1 MIRAINKQEVF
12 LVAYTELKNFY
23 YGDEKEYAKE
33 YLNRFDS
40 ENAVKIDFCI
50 GENQAFFIRNVDV
63 MTLAFEIATLDKKVG
78 ILCNNLPGI
87 AKTQYSK
94 KCLID
99 EIVITNKIEGVHSSR
114 QEISDA
120 LDILETQSI
129 AKGKRNRFTGLVNK
143 YLKLV
148 TSETIPL
155 NSSRDIRDIYNE
167 IFLDEVVFEDPNNR
181 PDGKLFRK
189 NSVSVYSETGKAI
202 HTGLLPEAKII
213 EAMEQALRFLNDNSV
228 IELFRICIFHYFIGY
243 IHPFYDGNGR
253 LGRFLFSYGISK
265 SLTPLISFRISETI
279 KENIKQYYKAFA
291 QCNDPRN
298 CGDITPFLLM
308 QLRMIHLAM
317 VDLEKSLNEK
327 RSMWMKYE
335 KIIINYCNSDI
346 SLRQLYSYL
355 IQAAMFG
362 EVGITMQEL
371 QKNMKIS
378 SYLIK
383 KLMTKIP
390 KELIVIRKKSNYK
403 FYSLDLKKLDS
414 LSFQESL
421 NEVISGG

>member
-1 MIRAINKQEVF
+1 M
-12 LVAYTELKNFY
+12 AYTELKKFY
-23 YGDEKEYAKE
+23 YGDEKVYVQE

-40 ENAVKIDFCI
+40 ENTVKIDFYI
-50 GENQAFFIRNVDV
+50 GENQAFFVRNVDV
-63 MTLAFEIATLDKKVG
+63 MTLAFEIATLDKTID
-78 ILCNNLPGI
+78 ILCGKLPGI

-129 AKGKRNRFTGLVNK
+129 AKGKRNRFIGLVNK
-143 YLKLV
+143 YLKLIKLEKF
-148 TSETIPL
+148 SL
-155 NSSRDIRDIYNE
+155 NCSQDIRDIYDE
-167 IFLDEVVFEDPNNR
+167 VFLEEVVFEDPNNK

-189 NSVSVYSETGKAI
+189 GSVSVYSETGKSI
-202 HTGLLPEAKII
+202 HTGLLPETKII
-213 EAMEQALRFLNDNSV
+213 EAMEQALRFLNDDAI

-279 KENIKQYYKAFA
+279 KENIKQYYKAFT
-291 QCNDPRN
+291 QCNDSRN
-298 CGDITPFLLM
+298 RGDLTPFLLM
-308 QLRMIHLAM
+308 QLKMIYLAM

-335 KIIINYCNSDI
+335 KIINNYCNNDK

-371 QKNMKIS
+371 QDNMKTS
-378 SYLIK
+378 SYMIK
-383 KLMTKIP
+383 KLMMKIP
-390 KELIVIRKKSNYK
+390 EELMVIRKKSNYK
-403 FYSLDLKKLDS
+403 FYSLNLEKLDS
-414 LSFQESL
+414 MSFQESL
-421 NEVISGG
+421 NEVISSS

>member
-1 MIRAINKQEVF
+1 M
-12 LVAYTELKNFY
+12 AYTELKKFY
-23 YGDEKEYAKE
+23 YGDEKVYVQE

-40 ENAVKIDFCI
+40 ENTVKIDFYI
-50 GENQAFFIRNVDV
+50 GENQAFFVRNVDV
-63 MTLAFEIATLDKKVG
+63 MTLAFEIATLDKTID
-78 ILCNNLPGI
+78 ILCSKLPGI

-129 AKGKRNRFTGLVNK
+129 AKGKRNRFIGLVNK
-143 YLKLV
+143 YLKLIKLEKF
-148 TSETIPL
+148 SL
-155 NSSRDIRDIYNE
+155 NCSQDIRDIYDE
-167 IFLDEVVFEDPNNR
+167 VFLEEVVFEDPNNK

-189 NSVSVYSETGKAI
+189 GSVSVYSETGKSI
-202 HTGLLPEAKII
+202 HTGLLPETKII
-213 EAMEQALRFLNDNSV
+213 EAMEQALQFLNDDAI

-279 KENIKQYYKAFA
+279 KENIKQYYKAFT
-291 QCNDPRN
+291 QCNDSRN
-298 CGDITPFLLM
+298 RGDLTPFLLM
-308 QLRMIHLAM
+308 QLKMIYLAM

-335 KIIINYCNSDI
+335 KIINNYCNNDK

-362 EVGITMQEL
+362 HSGFVNKKQVILLKTHYS
-371 QKNMKIS
+371 KIFRYIQS
-378 SYLIK
+378 EGLCR
-383 KLMTKIP
+383 LETCHTQ
-390 KELIVIRKKSNYK
+390 R
-403 FYSLDLKKLDS
+403 
-414 LSFQESL
+414 
-421 NEVISGG
+421 